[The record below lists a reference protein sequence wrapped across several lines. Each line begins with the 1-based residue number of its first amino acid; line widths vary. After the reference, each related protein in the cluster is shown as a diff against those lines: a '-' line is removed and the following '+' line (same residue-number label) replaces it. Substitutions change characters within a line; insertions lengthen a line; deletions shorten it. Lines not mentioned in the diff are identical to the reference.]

1 MATEMITV
9 RMSRSD
15 PSIIWGFRLQGGRE
29 FHSPL
34 TISKVVPGSLAE
46 RAGLVEGDYVV
57 RIGGRAVDQMQH
69 RDAQDAIVASAND
82 VELVIERTGSK
93 IWKPTIRTTSDHF
106 SPVKYSL
113 AHHEDMLQDDSLA
126 DSGFRSFSSGGGTPG
141 DSRLTYGSQME
152 SSFGST
158 GRRVDSSY
166 QSPQKPI
173 TKTADSYL
181 RETGGLF
188 GTDPSLQKTEQPSFL
203 HSETL
208 RLIRETEGRDQE
220 HGRSHPSGAIGHNEN
235 ADRDLAPLG
244 GSIRQSDT
252 FKRIMASL
260 RIEPIRQGQR
270 AEFGEGQRMA
280 RTPGAPEC
288 YSCGRQIF
296 GVFCK
301 VSDNSYHSDCF
312 KCSTCGTSLKNVGH
326 YLLNG
331 KLYCDIHAR
340 QQQQDL
346 FRATAPQDP
355 SIFSYRG
362 APPQPSPKHTE
373 PPKAFY
379 QPEVLKPASSP
390 IPHVHS
396 APLSPSSRGIPTHQV
411 SKMPGSCLREIHQE
425 METNRPPPPPS
436 SYTSTRGGQ
445 AYQEAHSACCWV
457 LSSQRDTGW
466 RVEGCDEIL
475 LTLVTPEQQRNHLSY
490 SELTIDQDWSEAGTP
505 MDTPLSL
512 VSASDL
518 RKKVDVCSRLTSD
531 TSLDLEP
538 SNEVAIAREVICANL
553 TFYRTAEAEGSTTRS
568 QQEMG
573 TFQLFPLLARVL
585 FSSAQGLYFLVPKR
599 STTRLLKMDFSAN
612 GRTVGSYMPRRGRGI
627 LKQIGDS
634 SRIPVCEACMREIR
648 GPFVLALSKTW
659 CPDHFTCSHPD
670 CQRKLLDVGFVEE
683 AGFIYCEF
691 CFEKYLAPTCNKCQR
706 AIVGDTLTAMER
718 KWHPECFC
726 CAHCHQPFGNS
737 CFFLEDGKPFCEKD
751 WNALFTTK
759 CSACQ
764 FPIEAGDR
772 WVEALGNAYHSNCFN
787 CTICQRS
794 LEGQNF
800 YLKGGHPYCKAHA

>member
-1 MATEMITV
+1 MDIRRRHRRTVDNLWNRRGCSWLEREAAVGPHTLTAKKYLTTSAHHPSDNMATETITV

-15 PSIIWGFRLQGGRE
+15 PSIIWGFRLQGGKD
-29 FHSPL
+29 FHTPL

-57 RIGGRAVDQMQH
+57 QIGGVAVDQMQH
-69 RDAQDAIVASAND
+69 RDAQDAIVSSAND
-82 VELVIERTGSK
+82 VELVIERTGCK
-93 IWKPTIRTTSDHF
+93 IWKPTIRSAADQF

-113 AHHEDMLQDDSLA
+113 AHHDDMLQDDSLA
-126 DSGFRSFSSGGGTPG
+126 DSGFRSFSSGVGTPG
-141 DSRLTYGSQME
+141 DSRPTYGSQMD
-152 SSFGST
+152 SSFASS
-158 GRRVDSSY
+158 GRRTDYSY
-166 QSPQKPI
+166 QSPQKPL
-173 TKTADSYL
+173 KSADSYL

-188 GTDPSLQKTEQPSFL
+188 GTDPNLQKTQQPSFL

-208 RLIRETEGRDQE
+208 RLIREREGQETE
-220 HGRSHPSGAIGHNEN
+220 HGRGHHPSV
-235 ADRDLAPLG
+235 
-244 GSIRQSDT
+244 
-252 FKRIMASL
+252 
-260 RIEPIRQGQR
+260 EPIKEGSRGMNF
-270 AEFGEGQRMA
+270 AEGQRMA

-301 VSDNSYHSDCF
+301 VSDNCYHSDCF

-346 FRATAPQDP
+346 FRATGPQDP
-355 SIFSYRG
+355 SIFSFRG
-362 APPQPSPKHTE
+362 APPQPSPKHNE

-379 QPEVLKPASSP
+379 QPDVLKPASSP

-411 SKMPGSCLREIHQE
+411 SKMPGSCLRGISQE
-425 METNRPPPPPS
+425 METNRPPPPPAP
-436 SYTSTRGGQ
+436 YTSTGGSQ
-445 AYQEAHSACCWV
+445 LYQEAHSV
-457 LSSQRDTGW
+457 
-466 RVEGCDEIL
+466 
-475 LTLVTPEQQRNHLSY
+475 
-490 SELTIDQDWSEAGTP
+490 
-505 MDTPLSL
+505 
-512 VSASDL
+512 
-518 RKKVDVCSRLTSD
+518 
-531 TSLDLEP
+531 
-538 SNEVAIAREVICANL
+538 
-553 TFYRTAEAEGSTTRS
+553 
-568 QQEMG
+568 
-573 TFQLFPLLARVL
+573 
-585 FSSAQGLYFLVPKR
+585 
-599 STTRLLKMDFSAN
+599 N

-627 LKQIGDS
+627 LKQIGEG

-706 AIVGDTLTAMER
+706 PIVGDTLTAMER
-718 KWHPECFC
+718 KWHPQCFC

-737 CFFLEDGKPFCEKD
+737 CFFLEEGKPFCEKD

-759 CSACQ
+759 CSTCQ

>member
-15 PSIIWGFRLQGGRE
+15 PSIIWGFRLQGGKE

-82 VELVIERTGSK
+82 VELFTCMLPLPVFRTGSR

-141 DSRLTYGSQME
+141 DTRLTYGSQMD

-158 GRRVDSSY
+158 GRRVEPSY

-173 TKTADSYL
+173 KTADSYL

-220 HGRSHPSGAIGHNEN
+220 HGRGHPSV
-235 ADRDLAPLG
+235 
-244 GSIRQSDT
+244 
-252 FKRIMASL
+252 
-260 RIEPIRQGQR
+260 EPIKQGPR
-270 AEFGEGQRMA
+270 GAEFGEGQRMA
-280 RTPGAPEC
+280 RTTGAPEC

-301 VSDNSYHSDCF
+301 VSDNNYHSDCF

-355 SIFSYRG
+355 SIFSFRG
-362 APPQPSPKHTE
+362 APPQPSPKHAE

-425 METNRPPPPPS
+425 MEMNRPPPPPS
-436 SYTSTRGGQ
+436 SYTSSRGGQ
-445 AYQEAHSACCWV
+445 AFQEAHSGKCIV
-457 LSSQRDTGW
+457 
-466 RVEGCDEIL
+466 GCRL
-475 LTLVTPEQQRNHLSY
+475 LRGIRADA
-490 SELTIDQDWSEAGTP
+490 ELTIDQDWSEAGTP
-505 MDTPLSL
+505 IDTPLSL

-518 RKKVDVCSRLTSD
+518 RKKIDVCSRLTSD
-531 TSLDLEP
+531 ASLDLEP
-538 SNEVAIAREVICANL
+538 CNEMAIAREVICANL
-553 TFYRTAEAEGSTTRS
+553 TFYRTAEAAE
-568 QQEMG
+568 
-573 TFQLFPLLARVL
+573 
-585 FSSAQGLYFLVPKR
+585 
-599 STTRLLKMDFSAN
+599 AN

-627 LKQIGDS
+627 LKQIGDT

-737 CFFLEDGKPFCEKD
+737 CFFLEEGKPFCEKD